1 MSITKSVPLKSY
13 SSKEGLVEF
22 ATVCVKSE
30 VILTYLYLLN
40 KESRKNFV
48 KLFDEK

>member
-30 VILTYLYLLN
+30 VILTFLLN
-40 KESRKNFV
+40 KKSRKNFV

>member
-30 VILTYLYLLN
+30 VILTYLLN